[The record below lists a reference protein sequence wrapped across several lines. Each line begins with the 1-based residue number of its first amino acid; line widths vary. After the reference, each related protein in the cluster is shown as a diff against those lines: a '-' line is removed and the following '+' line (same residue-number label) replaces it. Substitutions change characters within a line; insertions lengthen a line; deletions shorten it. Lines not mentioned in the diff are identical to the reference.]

1 MLNKNVMERKV
12 LDLITTKY
20 VVERAKAEVEIEK
33 AVTAKAF
40 ENNMDIDNFTNSIMT
55 KISKLREINSDAQ
68 LWENIV
74 TQIVTQVPE
83 KE

>member
-1 MLNKNVMERKV
+1 MERKV

>member
-1 MLNKNVMERKV
+1 MERKV

-20 VVERAKAEVEIEK
+20 VVERVKAEIEIEK
-33 AVTAKAF
+33 AVTTKAF

>member
-20 VVERAKAEVEIEK
+20 VVERVKAEIEIEK
-33 AVTAKAF
+33 AVTTKAF

>member
-20 VVERAKAEVEIEK
+20 VVERAKAEIEIEK
-33 AVTAKAF
+33 AVTTKAF

>member
-1 MLNKNVMERKV
+1 MERKV

-20 VVERAKAEVEIEK
+20 VVERAKAEIEIEK
-33 AVTAKAF
+33 AVTTKAF